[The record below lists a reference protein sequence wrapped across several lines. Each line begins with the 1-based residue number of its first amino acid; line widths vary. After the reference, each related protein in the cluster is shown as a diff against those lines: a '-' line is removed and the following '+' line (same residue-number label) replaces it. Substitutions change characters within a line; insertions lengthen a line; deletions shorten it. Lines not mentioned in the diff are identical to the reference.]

1 MLIRVVRMTSS
12 AGFLS
17 EPRPLHVAHTTL
29 SAGFVTKPSLGDAA
43 MFLSGTAVRAALSM
57 PGATQRYGEPERADQ
72 SHHAAFSLAEKTQQS
87 FRQACEQ
94 RPKLQRQWAAY
105 LRCSSMGVDER
116 VAEVLSRLDWD
127 RQRSACIIQVCACR
141 NHGWHSVAWN
151 QGLTHRLRSGRP
163 TPVMHRPPHRR
174 PLQSPPHHCA
184 DKRAVGVRCSSAH
197 AQRRQ
202 WW

>member
-1 MLIRVVRMTSS
+1 
-12 AGFLS
+12 
-17 EPRPLHVAHTTL
+17 
-29 SAGFVTKPSLGDAA
+29 

-141 NHGWHSVAWN
+141 NHG
-151 QGLTHRLRSGRP
+151 
-163 TPVMHRPPHRR
+163 
-174 PLQSPPHHCA
+174 
-184 DKRAVGVRCSSAH
+184 
-197 AQRRQ
+197 
-202 WW
+202 